1 MQQTKAD
8 DRHSFIRSHASKET
22 SKQPGQENINN
33 VLNPSHQIC
42 EERKEH
48 PNRPNP
54 PLDTTRFLLHCF
66 LIQTYYT
73 LFFIKI
79 QAFCKKKDVFVD
91 YDNIYVNIVMSTSC
105 FLERLFLSFS
115 TYKTISSVFNVSLS
129 LNIVFAV
136 FPSFLA
142 VRVNLI
148 YPDEF
153 FVHFYNLLF
162 RRPCL
167 ALFFSAL

>member
-1 MQQTKAD
+1 M
-8 DRHSFIRSHASKET
+8 
-22 SKQPGQENINN
+22 
-33 VLNPSHQIC
+33 
-42 EERKEH
+42 
-48 PNRPNP
+48 
-54 PLDTTRFLLHCF
+54 
-66 LIQTYYT
+66 
-73 LFFIKI
+73 
-79 QAFCKKKDVFVD
+79 D